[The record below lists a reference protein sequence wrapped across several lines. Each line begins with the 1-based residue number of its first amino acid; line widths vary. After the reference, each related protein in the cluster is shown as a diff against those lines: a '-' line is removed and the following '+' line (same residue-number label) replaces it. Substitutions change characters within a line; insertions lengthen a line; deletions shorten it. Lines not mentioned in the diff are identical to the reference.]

1 MGKALSIRTK
11 IHLILGVIFLFVLVI
26 VVSVSV
32 NSEKN
37 LAHEMAVEKLQE
49 KASSY
54 LDTLNMLM
62 ISGAINNREL
72 VREKLLSDNNI
83 VSAKIIRHE
92 SINKMYG
99 PGLPHEHPVDE
110 IDERSLKGEE
120 ILFETNDENGHIMTY
135 VMPVLAY
142 ADYRGTDCIAC
153 HQAKENDVLG
163 AIRISYS
170 LDEMN
175 GRIFNNMLKMS
186 MIQVALF
193 AGALV
198 LLAILFRRLV
208 VSPVKSMH
216 KTLDIMEKNS
226 DLTQSAEVI
235 SQDEI
240 GSAAMALNAMI
251 KRFASSLQQV
261 VALAEQLNNSA
272 QQIEASSQASL
283 QAAQSQ
289 SSETTEI
296 HHALQE
302 LHESTQLVMANAQES
317 SQASQEAKVIA
328 NEGMTKTDLASQ
340 SINTMNLALVS
351 AADVIGALDERS
363 NNVGG
368 VLDVIKGVAEQTN
381 LLALNAAI
389 EAARAGES
397 GRGFAVVADE
407 VRTLS
412 QRTAESTQEIEKMIA
427 QLQAEAR
434 KAVGSMQNAQSTA
447 SEGIERVQ
455 EAASALYSMTGHV
468 ERMNQLNEET
478 LRRMANQV
486 AVGDSV
492 NQRVERINEHSQNSA
507 DTARQTTE
515 VSESLVKLA
524 QDLSQLVG
532 NFKL

>member
-1 MGKALSIRTK
+1 MGNALSIRTK
-11 IHLILGVIFLFVLVI
+11 IHLILGVIFLFVLVV

-49 KASSY
+49 KASGY

-62 ISGAINNREL
+62 VSGAINNREL

-83 VSAKIIRHE
+83 VEAKVIRHE
-92 SINKMYG
+92 SVNKMYG
-99 PGLPHEHPVDE
+99 PGYPHENPVD
-110 IDERSLKGEE
+110 DYDKRALLGEE
-120 ILFETNDENGHIMTY
+120 ILFESDDENGHIMTY
-135 VMPVLAY
+135 LVPVLAY
-142 ADYRGTDCIAC
+142 ANYRGTDCIMC

-186 MIQVALF
+186 VIQIALF
-193 AGALV
+193 AGALF
-198 LLAILFRRLV
+198 LLAVLFRRLV
-208 VSPVKSMH
+208 VSPVQNMH
-216 KTLDIMEKNS
+216 TTLESMEKNS
-226 DLTQSAEVI
+226 DLTQSAQVL
-235 SQDEI
+235 SGDEI

-251 KRFASSLQQV
+251 KRFANSLQQV
-261 VALAEQLNNSA
+261 VTLAEQLNSSA
-272 QQIEASSQASL
+272 HNIETSSQASL

-302 LHESTQLVMANAQES
+302 LHESTQLVMVNAQES
-317 SQASQEAKVIA
+317 SHASQEAKVVA
-328 NEGMTKTDLASQ
+328 NEGMTKTDQASH
-340 SINTMNLALVS
+340 SINTMNEALVT
-351 AADVIGALDERS
+351 AAEVIAALDERS
-363 NNVGG
+363 NNVGS
-368 VLDVIKGVAEQTN
+368 VLDVIKGIAEQTN

-427 QLQAEAR
+427 QLQEEAH
-434 KAVGSMQNAQSTA
+434 KAVGSMKNAQTTA

-455 EAASALYSMTGHV
+455 EAASALFSMTAHV
-468 ERMNQLNEET
+468 ERMNELNEET
-478 LRRMANQV
+478 LRRMSTQV
-486 AVGDSV
+486 ELGNAV
-492 NQRVERINEHSQNSA
+492 NQRVERISSHSQNSA

-515 VSESLVKLA
+515 VAESLVQLS
-524 QDLSQLVG
+524 QDLSQLVRQ
-532 NFKL
+532 FRL

>member
-11 IHLILGVIFLFVLVI
+11 IHLILGIIFLFVLVV

-54 LDTLNMLM
+54 LDTINMLM
-62 ISGAINNREL
+62 ISGAIHNREL

-99 PGLPHEHPVDE
+99 QGLPHEHPVDE
-110 IDERSLKGEE
+110 IDERSLLGEE

-193 AGALV
+193 AGALF
-198 LLAILFRRLV
+198 LLTTLFRRLV

-216 KTLDIMEKNS
+216 QTLDVMEKNS
-226 DLTQSAEVI
+226 DLTQSAKVI
-235 SQDEI
+235 SHDEI

-251 KRFASSLQQV
+251 KRFAS
-261 VALAEQLNNSA
+261 
-272 QQIEASSQASL
+272 
-283 QAAQSQ
+283 
-289 SSETTEI
+289 
-296 HHALQE
+296 
-302 LHESTQLVMANAQES
+302 
-317 SQASQEAKVIA
+317 
-328 NEGMTKTDLASQ
+328 
-340 SINTMNLALVS
+340 
-351 AADVIGALDERS
+351 
-363 NNVGG
+363 
-368 VLDVIKGVAEQTN
+368 
-381 LLALNAAI
+381 
-389 EAARAGES
+389 
-397 GRGFAVVADE
+397 
-407 VRTLS
+407 
-412 QRTAESTQEIEKMIA
+412 
-427 QLQAEAR
+427 
-434 KAVGSMQNAQSTA
+434 
-447 SEGIERVQ
+447 
-455 EAASALYSMTGHV
+455 
-468 ERMNQLNEET
+468 
-478 LRRMANQV
+478 
-486 AVGDSV
+486 
-492 NQRVERINEHSQNSA
+492 
-507 DTARQTTE
+507 
-515 VSESLVKLA
+515 
-524 QDLSQLVG
+524 
-532 NFKL
+532 

>member
-1 MGKALSIRTK
+1 
-11 IHLILGVIFLFVLVI
+11 
-26 VVSVSV
+26 
-32 NSEKN
+32 
-37 LAHEMAVEKLQE
+37 
-49 KASSY
+49 
-54 LDTLNMLM
+54 
-62 ISGAINNREL
+62 
-72 VREKLLSDNNI
+72 
-83 VSAKIIRHE
+83 
-92 SINKMYG
+92 
-99 PGLPHEHPVDE
+99 
-110 IDERSLKGEE
+110 
-120 ILFETNDENGHIMTY
+120 
-135 VMPVLAY
+135 
-142 ADYRGTDCIAC
+142 
-153 HQAKENDVLG
+153 
-163 AIRISYS
+163 
-170 LDEMN
+170 
-175 GRIFNNMLKMS
+175 
-186 MIQVALF
+186 
-193 AGALV
+193 
-198 LLAILFRRLV
+198 
-208 VSPVKSMH
+208 
-216 KTLDIMEKNS
+216 
-226 DLTQSAEVI
+226 
-235 SQDEI
+235 
-240 GSAAMALNAMI
+240 
-251 KRFASSLQQV
+251 
-261 VALAEQLNNSA
+261 
-272 QQIEASSQASL
+272 
-283 QAAQSQ
+283 
-289 SSETTEI
+289 
-296 HHALQE
+296 
-302 LHESTQLVMANAQES
+302 MANAQES